1 MKCELRVIQFKDPEE
16 FQGIY
21 EVYSDDEGNLVSF
34 ASQPVTLK
42 WNDDTMAVL
51 AKMEEMK
58 QAVIMKTWL
67 TPQDFG
73 LPQ

>member
-1 MKCELRVIQFKDPEE
+1 MKTELRVIQFQEPED

-42 WNDDTMAVL
+42 WTGHPMTVLGKLDEIKDAVV
-51 AKMEEMK
+51 KK
-58 QAVIMKTWL
+58 RWL
-67 TPQDFG
+67 KPEDFG